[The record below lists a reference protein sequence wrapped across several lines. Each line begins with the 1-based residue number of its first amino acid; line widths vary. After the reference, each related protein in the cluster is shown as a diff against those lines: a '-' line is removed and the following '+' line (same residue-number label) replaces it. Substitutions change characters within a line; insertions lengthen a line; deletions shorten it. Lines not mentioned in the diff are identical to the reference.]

1 MIRAVDVGMN
11 QPPLPE
17 CFVKRADLD
26 CVLMAGRYSLLD
38 TAAASSLLPCCQRHG
53 VAVLA
58 AGAFKSGILADPRH
72 GATYDYGPA
81 TADPLDRAQ
90 RIRVVCARYGVPIGT
105 AAIRFV
111 LQHPAVTAVV
121 VGTRHAA
128 EVIED
133 VSYLTAAVPADL
145 FSELAAERLI
155 PEAADPS

>member
-145 FSELAAERLI
+145 FSELA
-155 PEAADPS
+155 PSA